1 MPRGRY
7 FASFCH
13 CHPALWSCSSVIWT
27 SVRGVENEC
36 CSWFFVLVT
45 LSPTVVGAL
54 SAQLT
59 QLNGPFPPS
68 ALFRGLPR
76 CWRVCQHGYHFF
88 IFSLFILSTSYST
101 AGSLPV
107 KEHSS
112 LKFLRVYFTTFGR
125 AFYVFLRVLIFNFLQ
140 PRANGYQQAHQLYCN
155 WWQKVI
161 IIPIN
166 IYSILRSIREMVEK
180 VSLF

>member
-1 MPRGRY
+1 M
-7 FASFCH
+7 FAAAGSSFWSPSAPQMWEH
-13 CHPALWSCSSVIWT
+13 CRPSSPSSVILLLYHLGLGQ
-27 SVRGVENEC
+27 GVENEC

-88 IFSLFILSTSYST
+88 IFSHFILSTSCST

-107 KEHSS
+107 KEHSTADS
-112 LKFLRVYFTTFGR
+112 LRVKEDRPPPWPVGTTNSNYIAGQEAPAEALPKF
-125 AFYVFLRVLIFNFLQ
+125 
-140 PRANGYQQAHQLYCN
+140 
-155 WWQKVI
+155 
-161 IIPIN
+161 
-166 IYSILRSIREMVEK
+166 
-180 VSLF
+180 SLSSVRDIKIQVQGTPTHCHH